1 MYQLRNLVH
10 RTNVPKD
17 PEKNMDSAED
27 FMLLMLHTHVVAAA
41 KVILDLQPVET
52 VQDLAKMIIVNFV
65 RLPNVSTSTMELEV
79 QLQAVVLLMLMVSMF
94 MPPMVFVKGMGTGF
108 YVTGKYYSSF
118 LNGQIIET
126 MQKKL

>member
-10 RTNVPKD
+10 RTNVHKD

-27 FMLLMLHTHVVAAA
+27 FMLLMLHTHVVATA

-65 RLPNVSTSTMELEV
+65 RLPNVDINHGAGGSVAGSSSANADGVYVYCLCHR
-79 QLQAVVLLMLMVSMF
+79 AVV
-94 MPPMVFVKGMGTGF
+94 TGIS
-108 YVTGKYYSSF
+108 VAW
-118 LNGQIIET
+118 IP
-126 MQKKL
+126 